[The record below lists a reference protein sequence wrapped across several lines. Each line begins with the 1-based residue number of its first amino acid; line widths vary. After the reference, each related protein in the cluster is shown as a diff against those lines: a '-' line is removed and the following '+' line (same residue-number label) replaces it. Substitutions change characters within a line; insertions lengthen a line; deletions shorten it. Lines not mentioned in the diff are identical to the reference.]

1 MRRLVAL
8 AAVATVAATAVPAV
22 AAPVCAGTTGT
33 RIVCVHPDNLDVDP
47 YGGPAVGDCVYL
59 ASSTCTPVFVPTPT
73 VTSGPPV
80 TVS

>member
-1 MRRLVAL
+1 MRTLLAL
-8 AAVATVAATAVPAV
+8 AAVAIAAASAVPAV
-22 AAPVCAGTTGT
+22 AGPCAGSTGT
-33 RIVCVHPDNLDVDP
+33 RIVCVHPENVEVDP

-59 ASSTCTPVFVPTPT
+59 ASATCTPVFVPTPT